1 MLRPAQIKRITRA
14 LRGPGVTDIQADGCF
29 LDKEREQE
37 LVAQA
42 NTVQRLMADDPAAPK
57 TYYAFEINRD
67 GLAMCVDAKSQ
78 HGTSLSSAADIAH

>member
-14 LRGPGVTDIQADGCF
+14 LPGVTDIQADGCF

-78 HGTSLSSAADIAH
+78 HGTSLS